1 MNIADV
7 HRWMDILGWTLL
19 HSLWQGLIIML
30 LFLWIRR
37 ILPSATPAVKY
48 AISTGALLLTLLA
61 FAGTFICLVP
71 DTFTDV
77 LVRNERSTMEWTAFP
92 SAGWGIDPSAGLQ
105 VLTRGVN
112 DLLPVLFIGWRA
124 GFLFFVFRLV
134 VTCAHPIRLRIQA
147 ARIVRFGQ
155 SML

>member
-37 ILPSATPAVKY
+37 IFPSAAPSVKY

-61 FAGTFICLVP
+61 FAF
-71 DTFTDV
+71 
-77 LVRNERSTMEWTAFP
+77 RSEEEIVV
-92 SAGWGIDPSAGLQ
+92 SAEQIARFELS
-105 VLTRGVN
+105 N
-112 DLLPVLFIGWRA
+112 
-124 GFLFFVFRLV
+124 
-134 VTCAHPIRLRIQA
+134 QA
-147 ARIVRFGQ
+147 EIAA
-155 SML
+155 